1 MTNRA
6 METNNPY
13 NNTVCTGINSFV
25 LEYQYKWKKKSS
37 YKQLV
42 SQELLHIYTTNQFFI
57 PYFKENHATV
67 HFLQDDNRLVNI

>member
-13 NNTVCTGINSFV
+13 NNTVCTDINSFV
-25 LEYQYKWKKKSS
+25 HEYKYKWKKTSS

-42 SQELLHIYTTNQFFI
+42 SQEHLHIYTTNQFFI
-57 PYFKENHATV
+57 PYFKENHATF

>member
-25 LEYQYKWKKKSS
+25 HEYKYKWKKHLPISNLFHKSFCTS
-37 YKQLV
+37 IQPISSSFLILKRIMQ
-42 SQELLHIYTTNQFFI
+42 HFI
-57 PYFKENHATV
+57 SCKMTIV
-67 HFLQDDNRLVNI
+67 